1 MNEKKDVDILDL
13 LAALYEGRRLI
24 VGGTLLVCI
33 LAAVISL
40 IMSEEF
46 ESTTQLL
53 PPKEQKKGFAFA
65 DILSDLP
72 IPTLRLGDK
81 GTPADIFI
89 AILKSPSVRRR
100 MVRDFDL
107 MKLYEKE
114 KMSDTIEKLRVKTE
128 IGKSEQGTILITVLD
143 RSPTRAAEMANQYV
157 DLLDS
162 INQDLART
170 TALERLEF
178 IERLVK
184 SEGTNL
190 ELDMVRLQ
198 EFQEQHNAISI
209 KDQAK
214 AVIAAS
220 AEMQVAAMELLIS
233 KLTLLKSG
241 FSQTHPQ
248 VQKLDF
254 QFDLRQDALAFLRD
268 GDAKARGEG
277 MTDLDLRLDENLFLP
292 LRQIPRVAQEHANI
306 EKDVLVQ
313 AALMKLLLQQQAES
327 LIEASNTTRTVQIL
341 DPAVPAED
349 AARPRRLLLVF
360 VAGVLSLFASVFYT
374 FAAVYV
380 NNLREGWQN
389 RYADRYSRNQ

>member
-13 LAALYEGRRLI
+13 LAAVYEGRRLI

-33 LAAVISL
+33 LTAVISL
-40 IMSEEF
+40 IISEEF

-143 RSPTRAAEMANQYV
+143 RSPARAAEMANQYV

-170 TALERLEF
+170 AALERLDF
-178 IERLVK
+178 IERLVGT
-184 SEGTNL
+184 EGTKL
-190 ELDMVRLQ
+190 EDFMVVLQ

-220 AEMQVAAMELLIS
+220 AEMQVAATELLIS

-241 FSQTHPQ
+241 FSATHPQ
-248 VQKLDF
+248 VQKLAY
-254 QFDLRQDALAFLRD
+254 QFDLRQEALAFLRD
-268 GDAKARGEG
+268 GDGKMEEAPSG
-277 MTDLDLRLDENLFLP
+277 LNLRLDENLFLP
-292 LRQIPRVAQEHANI
+292 LREIPRVAQEHANI
-306 EKDVLVQ
+306 EKDVLIQ

-327 LIEASNTTRTVQIL
+327 LIEASNTTRTVQTL

-349 AARPRRLLLVF
+349 PARPRRLLLVF

-374 FAAVYV
+374 LAAVYV
-380 NNLREGWQN
+380 SALREGWQN

>member
-13 LAALYEGRRLI
+13 LAALIEGKRLI
-24 VGGTLLVCI
+24 IGGTLLICI
-33 LAAVISL
+33 LTAGISL
-40 IMSEEF
+40 IMTEEF

-72 IPTLRLGDK
+72 IPSLRLGDK

-100 MVRDFDL
+100 MVADFDL

-114 KMSDTIEKLRVKTE
+114 KMSDAIERLRVKTE
-128 IGKSEQGTILITVLD
+128 VGKSEQGTILITVLD
-143 RSPTRAAEMANQYV
+143 RSPDRAAKMANAYV
-157 DLLDS
+157 DMLDS
-162 INQDLART
+162 INQNLART
-170 TALERLEF
+170 AALERLDF
-178 IERLVK
+178 IGDLVESQGVK
-184 SEGTNL
+184 L
-190 ELDMVRLQ
+190 EENKVALQ
-198 EFQEQHNAISI
+198 EFQEDHNAISI

-220 AEMQVAAMELLIS
+220 AEMQVAATELLIS

-241 FSQTHPQ
+241 FSATHPQ
-248 VQKLDF
+248 VQKLAY
-254 QFDLRQDALAFLRD
+254 QFDLRQEALAFLRD
-268 GDAKARGEG
+268 GDSKVDGGVHSEF
-277 MTDLDLRLDENLFLP
+277 DLRLDENLFLP
-292 LRQIPRVAQEHANI
+292 LREIPRVAQEHANV

-360 VAGVLSLFASVFYT
+360 VAGILSLFACVFYT
-374 FAAVYV
+374 LAAVYV
-380 NNLREGWQN
+380 ESLRVTWRSRYSD
-389 RYADRYSRNQ
+389 RYAKQ

>member
-13 LAALYEGRRLI
+13 LAALIEGKGLI
-24 VGGTLLVCI
+24 IGGTLLICI
-33 LAAVISL
+33 LTAGISL
-40 IMSEEF
+40 IMTEEF

-72 IPTLRLGDK
+72 IPSLRLGDK

-100 MVRDFDL
+100 MVADFDL

-114 KMSDTIEKLRVKTE
+114 KISDAIERLRVKTE
-128 IGKSEQGTILITVLD
+128 VGKSEQGTILITVLD
-143 RSPTRAAEMANQYV
+143 RSPDRAAKMANAYV
-157 DLLDS
+157 DMLDS
-162 INQDLART
+162 INQNLART
-170 TALERLEF
+170 AALERLDF
-178 IERLVK
+178 IGDLVESQGVK
-184 SEGTNL
+184 L
-190 ELDMVRLQ
+190 EENMVALQ
-198 EFQEQHNAISI
+198 EFQEDHNAISI

-220 AEMQVAAMELLIS
+220 AEMQVAATELLIS

-241 FSQTHPQ
+241 FSTTHPQ
-248 VQKLDF
+248 VQKLAY
-254 QFDLRQDALAFLRD
+254 QFDLRQEALAFLRD
-268 GDAKARGEG
+268 GDSKPDGGVHSEF
-277 MTDLDLRLDENLFLP
+277 DLRLDENLFLP
-292 LRQIPRVAQEHANI
+292 LREIPRVAQEHANV

-341 DPAVPAED
+341 DPAMPAED

-360 VAGVLSLFASVFYT
+360 VAGILSLFASVFYT
-374 FAAVYV
+374 LAAVYV
-380 NNLREGWQN
+380 QSLRETWRSRYSD
-389 RYADRYSRNQ
+389 RYAKQ

>member
-13 LAALYEGRRLI
+13 LAALFEGRRLI
-24 VGGTLLVCI
+24 IGGTLLVCI
-33 LAAVISL
+33 LTAVISL

-72 IPTLRLGDK
+72 IPSLRLGDK

-100 MVRDFDL
+100 MVKDFDL
-107 MKLYEKE
+107 KKLYEKE
-114 KMSDTIEKLRVKTE
+114 KMSDAIEKLRVKTE

-143 RSPTRAAEMANQYV
+143 RSPVRAAEMANHYV

-170 TALERLEF
+170 AALERLDF
-178 IERLVK
+178 IERLVGT
-184 SEGTNL
+184 EGMKL
-190 ELDMVRLQ
+190 EDFMVVLQ
-198 EFQEQHNAISI
+198 KFQEEHNAISI

-220 AEMQVAAMELLIS
+220 AEMQVAATELLIS

-241 FSQTHPQ
+241 FSATHPQ
-248 VQKLDF
+248 VQKLAY
-254 QFDLRQDALAFLRD
+254 QFDLRQQALAFLRD
-268 GDAKARGEG
+268 GDGKADEA
-277 MTDLDLRLDENLFLP
+277 DLSDLNLRLDENLFLP
-292 LRQIPRVAQEHANI
+292 LREIPKVAQEHANI

-341 DPAVPAED
+341 DLAVPAED
-349 AARPRRLLLVF
+349 PARPRRLLLVF

-374 FAAVYV
+374 LAAVYV
-380 NNLREGWQN
+380 SALREGWQH
-389 RYADRYSRNQ
+389 RYADRFSRTQ